1 MNMKNTIFFLAL
13 SFLIFSCEDNSK
25 LLVGQKTS
33 MEINGQKTWMNV
45 PIGQKTSMEA
55 NLVFDAGTV
64 VKGEVI
70 NAKFKV
76 KNTGKYPLVFGEV
89 RPSCSCT
96 VPHKPEKP
104 IQPGE
109 TGEIVAQVMTDKL
122 NTKNVSKSVTIMTN
136 TEPNKTVLMIKA
148 VIK

>member
-1 MNMKNTIFFLAL
+1 MKKTIVFLAFCSL
-13 SFLIFSCEDNSK
+13 LFSCEDNK
-25 LLVGQKTS
+25 KVVVGQKTT
-33 MEINGQKTWMNV
+33 MEV
-45 PIGQKTSMEA
+45 
-55 NLVFDAGTV
+55 NLVYDAGNV
-64 VKGEVI
+64 IKGEVI

-76 KNTGKYPLVFGEV
+76 KNTGDYPLVFGEV

-104 IQPGE
+104 IPAGE

-122 NTKNVSKSVTIMTN
+122 NTKNISKSVTIMTN
-136 TEPNKTVLMIKA
+136 TEPNTTVLMIKG

>member
-25 LLVGQKTS
+25 VVVGQKTS
-33 MEINGQKTWMNV
+33 MEV
-45 PIGQKTSMEA
+45 

-136 TEPNKTVLMIKA
+136 TEPNTTVLMIKA

>member
-1 MNMKNTIFFLAL
+1 MKKILLFLTL
-13 SFLIFSCEDNSK
+13 IFLIFSCENNNK
-25 LLVGQKTS
+25 VVVGQKTT
-33 MEINGQKTWMNV
+33 MEV
-45 PIGQKTSMEA
+45 
-55 NLVFDAGTV
+55 NLVYDAGNV
-64 VKGEVI
+64 IKGEVI

-76 KNTGKYPLVFGEV
+76 KNTGNYPLVFGEV

-104 IQPGE
+104 IQPGQ
-109 TGEIVAQVMTDKL
+109 TGVISAQVMTDKL

-136 TEPNKTVLMIKA
+136 TEPNTTVLMNKG

>member
-1 MNMKNTIFFLAL
+1 MKKTLVFLAL
-13 SFLIFSCEDNSK
+13 CSLLFSCEDNK
-25 LLVGQKTS
+25 KVVVGQKTT
-33 MEINGQKTWMNV
+33 MEV
-45 PIGQKTSMEA
+45 
-55 NLVFDAGTV
+55 NLVYDAGNV
-64 VKGEVI
+64 IKGEVI

-76 KNTGKYPLVFGEV
+76 KNTGDYPLVFGEV

-104 IQPGE
+104 IPAGE

-122 NTKNVSKSVTIMTN
+122 NTKNISKSVTIMTN
-136 TEPNKTVLMIKA
+136 TEPNTTVLMIKG

>member
-1 MNMKNTIFFLAL
+1 MNMKNTILFIAL

-25 LLVGQKTS
+25 VVVGQKTS
-33 MEINGQKTWMNV
+33 MEV
-45 PIGQKTSMEA
+45 

-136 TEPNKTVLMIKA
+136 TEPNTTVLMIKA

>member
-1 MNMKNTIFFLAL
+1 MKKTIVFLAFCSL
-13 SFLIFSCEDNSK
+13 LFSCEDNK
-25 LLVGQKTS
+25 NKKKVVVGQKTT
-33 MEINGQKTWMNV
+33 MEV
-45 PIGQKTSMEA
+45 
-55 NLVFDAGTV
+55 NLVYDAGNV
-64 VKGEVI
+64 IKGEVI

-76 KNTGKYPLVFGEV
+76 KNTGDYPLVFGEV

-104 IQPGE
+104 IQPGQ
-109 TGEIVAQVMTDKL
+109 TGEIIAQVMTDKL

-136 TEPNKTVLMIKA
+136 TEPNTTVLMIKG

>member
-1 MNMKNTIFFLAL
+1 MKSTIFFLAL
-13 SFLIFSCEDNSK
+13 SFLIFSCEDNTNVV
-25 LLVGQKTS
+25 VGQKTT
-33 MEINGQKTWMNV
+33 MEV
-45 PIGQKTSMEA
+45 

-96 VPHKPEKP
+96 VPHKPEP
-104 IQPGE
+104 IMPGE

-136 TEPNKTVLMIKA
+136 TEPNTTVLRIKG

>member
-1 MNMKNTIFFLAL
+1 MNMKTTIFFLAL

-25 LLVGQKTS
+25 VVVGQKTS
-33 MEINGQKTWMNV
+33 MEV
-45 PIGQKTSMEA
+45 

-136 TEPNKTVLMIKA
+136 TEPNTTVLMIKG

>member
-1 MNMKNTIFFLAL
+1 MNMKNTILFIAL

-25 LLVGQKTS
+25 VVVGQKTS
-33 MEINGQKTWMNV
+33 MEV
-45 PIGQKTSMEA
+45 

-64 VKGEVI
+64 VNGEVI

>member
-1 MNMKNTIFFLAL
+1 MNMKNTILFISL

-25 LLVGQKTS
+25 VVVGQKTS
-33 MEINGQKTWMNV
+33 MEV
-45 PIGQKTSMEA
+45 

-136 TEPNKTVLMIKA
+136 TEPNTTVLMIKA

>member
-1 MNMKNTIFFLAL
+1 MKKTLVFLAFCSL
-13 SFLIFSCEDNSK
+13 LFSCEDNK
-25 LLVGQKTS
+25 NVVVGQKTT
-33 MEINGQKTWMNV
+33 MEV
-45 PIGQKTSMEA
+45 
-55 NLVFDAGTV
+55 NLVYDAGNV
-64 VKGEVI
+64 IKGEVI

-76 KNTGKYPLVFGEV
+76 KNTGDYPLVFGEV

-104 IQPGE
+104 IPAGE

-122 NTKNVSKSVTIMTN
+122 NTKNISKSVTIMTN
-136 TEPNKTVLMIKA
+136 TEPNTTVLMIKG

>member
-1 MNMKNTIFFLAL
+1 MKNTILFIAL

-25 LLVGQKTS
+25 VLVGQKTS

>member
-1 MNMKNTIFFLAL
+1 MKKIIFFLTL
-13 SFLIFSCEDNSK
+13 SFLIFACEDNSEVV
-25 LLVGQKTS
+25 VGQKTT
-33 MEINGQKTWMNV
+33 MEV
-45 PIGQKTSMEA
+45 

-136 TEPNKTVLMIKA
+136 TEPNTTVLRIKG

>member
-1 MNMKNTIFFLAL
+1 MNMKNTILFIAL

-25 LLVGQKTS
+25 VVVGQKTS
-33 MEINGQKTWMNV
+33 MEV
-45 PIGQKTSMEA
+45 

-136 TEPNKTVLMIKA
+136 TEPNTTVLRIKG

>member
-1 MNMKNTIFFLAL
+1 MKITIFFLAL
-13 SFLIFSCEDNSK
+13 SFLIFSCKDNSK
-25 LLVGQKTS
+25 VVVGQKTT
-33 MEINGQKTWMNV
+33 MEV
-45 PIGQKTSMEA
+45 

-104 IQPGE
+104 IQPGK

-122 NTKNVSKSVTIMTN
+122 STKNVSKSVTIMTN
-136 TEPNKTVLMIKA
+136 TEPNTTVLMIKG

>member
-1 MNMKNTIFFLAL
+1 MNMKNTILFIAL

-25 LLVGQKTS
+25 VVVGQKTS
-33 MEINGQKTWMNV
+33 MEV
-45 PIGQKTSMEA
+45 

>member
-1 MNMKNTIFFLAL
+1 MKNTIFFLAL

-25 LLVGQKTS
+25 VVVGQKTS
-33 MEINGQKTWMNV
+33 MEV
-45 PIGQKTSMEA
+45 

-136 TEPNKTVLMIKA
+136 TEPNTTVLRIKG

>member
-1 MNMKNTIFFLAL
+1 MKKTIIFLAFCSL
-13 SFLIFSCEDNSK
+13 LFSCEDNK
-25 LLVGQKTS
+25 KVVVGQKTT
-33 MEINGQKTWMNV
+33 MEV
-45 PIGQKTSMEA
+45 
-55 NLVFDAGTV
+55 NLVYDAGNV
-64 VKGEVI
+64 IKGEVI

-76 KNTGKYPLVFGEV
+76 KNTGDYPLVFGEV

-104 IQPGE
+104 IPAGE

-122 NTKNVSKSVTIMTN
+122 NTKNISKSVTIMTN
-136 TEPNKTVLMIKA
+136 TEPNTTVLMIKG

>member
-13 SFLIFSCEDNSK
+13 SFLIFSCEDNSNVV
-25 LLVGQKTS
+25 VGQKTT
-33 MEINGQKTWMNV
+33 MEV
-45 PIGQKTSMEA
+45 